1 MIHFFKFRQDL
12 FDPQPARDVYVKRA
26 PGRGWPEECPPIRAA
41 NAFGFDLLANFDVT
55 FVRSDFRGG
64 VRGRGGWRVEQ
75 PVTVASDFAWAPP
88 GAEHDPGRP
97 LEQEYA
103 WFWERGQ
110 TLPHPISD
118 VVYEEIQH
126 QVKVSSFLYLRTDPN
141 ECLLLTDLP
150 NQPRGRPWRA
160 LSALVETDW
169 YPASYPWHC
178 VLELDPRAKR
188 VSIARGEPLCR
199 VVPLRRDTYFARPMT
214 PIEFDD
220 FFARGQRWL
229 ETHGKPAAPHA
240 AAAGDDAALT
250 TTKAGKGKKP
260 SEKKVANGGAAA
272 PPPGTMDIT
281 RTYTRQHV
289 RSRFVVVT

>member
-41 NAFGFDLLANFDVT
+41 NAFGFDVLANFDVT
-55 FVRSDFRGG
+55 F

-75 PVTVASDFAWAPP
+75 PVTVSSDFAWAPP

-118 VVYEEIQH
+118 NVYEEIQH

-150 NQPRGRPWRA
+150 NQPRDRPWRA

-188 VSIARGEPLCR
+188 ISIARGEPLCR
-199 VVPLRRDTYFARPMT
+199 VVPVRRDTYFARPMT
-214 PIEFDD
+214 PVEFDD

-229 ETHGKPAAPHA
+229 ETHGKAAAPHA
-240 AAAGDDAALT
+240 AAAGDEPAARPRRG
-250 TTKAGKGKKP
+250 KAAP
-260 SEKKVANGGAAA
+260 A